1 MPTVYFDKV
10 FTARVT
16 ELCEIK
22 NEITKKSIFDTNL
35 DFMIFAAMI
44 GRKFNEST
52 EDVKV
57 EKGNKEIPDRIF
69 KNMDKD
75 SIVYLLALDAEKNG
89 EILRGD
95 DDNKLWKYIENY
107 AYLGCQEIEKWIAE
121 RVGHDLEDILLEQI
135 KQIALTIEEN
145 NLDVNDPDIAFR
157 L

>member
-1 MPTVYFDKV
+1 
-10 FTARVT
+10 
-16 ELCEIK
+16 
-22 NEITKKSIFDTNL
+22 
-35 DFMIFAAMI
+35 MIFAAMI